1 MWERGE
7 RMNKEYTIAAFFA
20 GIGGIEE
27 GFHREGAKTVF
38 FCEKDE
44 RAKAVLAAHYPG
56 IEIADD
62 ITEVTSIPRVDII
75 TAGFPCQDLSQA
87 GLKKGIQGSQSSL
100 VQHLFRILKS
110 MDERDRPEW
119 LVIEN
124 VSYMIS
130 LDSGN
135 AIKYIVS
142 EIEGLGY
149 SWGYRVVDARAF
161 GVPQRRQR
169 LLFVASKT
177 QDIRN
182 VLFADNIDCPPV
194 DDSIGEID
202 EDKLYGFYWTEGKR
216 GLGWTVNGIP
226 TLKIGSKI
234 GIPSP
239 PAIWN
244 PKTDFFGTPDIRDAE
259 KLQGFSED
267 WTLPAMDLPKSK
279 RGDRWHLVGNAVC
292 VNMSNWLANR
302 IFNPGQFDSSYAK
315 EIHRKKWPKSAY
327 GANGHVFEVKMGMW
341 PIDSCTQSLGEYL
354 CHPLKPLSEKGMRG
368 FYSRAISSTLINYP
382 DRFIRSMESF
392 LKTKEGE

>member
-1 MWERGE
+1 
-7 RMNKEYTIAAFFA
+7 
-20 GIGGIEE
+20 
-27 GFHREGAKTVF
+27 
-38 FCEKDE
+38 
-44 RAKAVLAAHYPG
+44 
-56 IEIADD
+56 
-62 ITEVTSIPRVDII
+62 
-75 TAGFPCQDLSQA
+75 
-87 GLKKGIQGSQSSL
+87 
-100 VQHLFRILKS
+100 
-110 MDERDRPEW
+110 
-119 LVIEN
+119 
-124 VSYMIS
+124 MIS

-135 AIKYIVS
+135 ARKYIVS
-142 EIEGLGY
+142 EIEVFGY

-161 GVPQRRQR
+161 GVPQLRQI
-169 LLFVASKT
+169 LLFVPSKT

-315 EIHRKKWPKSAY
+315 EIHRKKGPKLPY
-327 GANGHVFEVKMGMW
+327 GANEHDLKVIWGSG
-341 PIDSCTQSLGEYL
+341 PIVSGAQ
-354 CHPLKPLSEKGMRG
+354 R
-368 FYSRAISSTLINYP
+368 
-382 DRFIRSMESF
+382 
-392 LKTKEGE
+392 